1 MIIEEINNRL
11 NRQVVFSFS
20 IDSPVLEFS
29 RQHNVPLI
37 VRVRVTADGGY
48 AIVNM
53 DTQYPFDQDDLRE
66 LGKFDIKQT
75 RDAIMFRID
84 LTGTKFL
91 EGFKALNAVPSVVV
105 DGVVIHDG
113 YCYVY
118 FRFHSNDEAGVTH
131 ALRSVFMGFDR
142 YAIQYIGPSG
152 GAIQAFM
159 ELSEIT
165 PLKYVEI
172 IGSVPPAFMNI
183 TNDPVIVNLG
193 VSWTREMKYLLG
205 DQIRAV
211 YYDEHSLLTDR
222 NSFVTEISQKDR
234 IYETSFSNPIIE
246 FFVKQASENF
256 TITLGMPQKL
266 HGKSFYFSTVVP
278 RIVLPDFFSTMKEA
292 IMKFPD
298 WELDIHYVMDVEALD
313 QPSHPS

>member
-11 NRQVVFSFS
+11 DRQVVFSFS
-20 IDSPVLEFS
+20 MDSPVLEFS
-29 RQHNVPLI
+29 QKHGVPMV

-53 DTQYPFDQDDLRE
+53 DKKYPFDQDDLRE
-66 LGKFDIKQT
+66 LGKFNIKET

-84 LTGTKFL
+84 LTGTPFL
-91 EGFKALNAVPSVVV
+91 DAFKGLNGVSSVVV
-105 DGVVIHDG
+105 DGVIIHEG

-118 FRFHSNDEAGVTH
+118 FRFHSNDETRVTH
-131 ALRSVFMGFDR
+131 ALRTGFMDFDR

-152 GAIQAFM
+152 GAIQSFM

-172 IGSVPPAFMNI
+172 TSSVPPSFMNI
-183 TNDPVIVNLG
+183 TNDPVILNLG

-211 YYDEHSLLTDR
+211 YYDDNTLLTDR
-222 NSFVTEISQKDR
+222 SSFVTEISRKDR
-234 IYETSFSNPIIE
+234 IYETSFSNPVIE

-266 HGKSFYFSTVVP
+266 HGKTFYFSTVVP
-278 RIVLPDFFSTMKEA
+278 SIVLPDFFNTMKEA
-292 IMKFPD
+292 IRNFPD
-298 WELDIHYVMDVEALD
+298 WQLDIHYVLDVESLD
-313 QPSHPS
+313 QESPSR

>member
-11 NRQVVFSFS
+11 DRLVVFSFS
-20 IDSPVLEFS
+20 VDSPVLDFS
-29 RQHNVPLI
+29 LKHNVPMV
-37 VRVRVTADGGY
+37 VRVRVTRDGGY

-53 DTQYPFDQDDLRE
+53 DKQYPFDQDDLRDLE
-66 LGKFDIKQT
+66 KFDIRQT
-75 RDAIMFRID
+75 RDAVMFRIE

-91 EGFKALNAVPSVVV
+91 EGFKGLNGVPSVVV
-105 DGVVIHDG
+105 DGVVIQDG

-118 FRFHSNDEAGVTH
+118 FRFHSSDETKVTH
-131 ALRSVFMGFDR
+131 ALRSGFMDFDR

-152 GAIQAFM
+152 GAIQSFM
-159 ELSEIT
+159 ELSQIT

-172 IGSVPPAFMNI
+172 TSSVPPSFMNI
-183 TNDPVIVNLG
+183 TNDPVILNLG

-205 DQIRAV
+205 DEIRAV
-211 YYDEHSLLTDR
+211 YYDEHTLLTDK

-266 HGKSFYFSTVVP
+266 HGKTFYFSTVVP
-278 RIVLPDFFSTMKEA
+278 RVVLPDFFNTMKEA
-292 IMKFPD
+292 IKKFPD
-298 WELDIHYVMDVEALD
+298 WELDIHYVMDVESLD
-313 QPSHPS
+313 QDAQPQ